1 MNQTSKNS
9 RQIKKAYIEATLFLV
24 FSSGLFLWGAYLLIL
39 SSWSYGLLVLLFLWA
54 IVNVF
59 CLNLTIESYLYQREL
74 GFLDYKMLMTLKEN
88 SNFKKEQRTQ
98 LEEILSKENQPG
110 WFFTAAAWIVNMA
123 KTVCRNVKMLFEQNS
138 GSKTCVLN
146 QHTLH
151 YTLWIMNP
159 NTKWAFRT
167 IALSIASLLIYLHSY
182 SLITLLIFI
191 ALFIA
196 TVVIVIYTLLNSL

>member
-9 RQIKKAYIEATLFLV
+9 RQIKKAYIEATLFLI

-88 SNFKKEQRTQ
+88 SNFKKEQRTL

-110 WFFTAAAWIVNMA
+110 WFFTAAGWIVNMA
-123 KTVCRNVKMLFEQNS
+123 KTICRNVKMLFEQNS

-146 QHTLH
+146 
-151 YTLWIMNP
+151 
-159 NTKWAFRT
+159 
-167 IALSIASLLIYLHSY
+167 
-182 SLITLLIFI
+182 
-191 ALFIA
+191 
-196 TVVIVIYTLLNSL
+196 